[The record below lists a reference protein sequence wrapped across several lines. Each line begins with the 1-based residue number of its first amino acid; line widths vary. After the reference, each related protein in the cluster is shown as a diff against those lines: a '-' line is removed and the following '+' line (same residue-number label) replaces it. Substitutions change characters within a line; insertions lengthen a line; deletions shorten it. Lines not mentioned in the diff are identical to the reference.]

1 MFSPS
6 TSIFPAVCANTV
18 QMPTRRL
25 SGLGNPFRLK
35 KRGRAY
41 SLLEVIIVIA
51 IIAGVAVIVFNRASD
66 ANNAKIANDEAS
78 DYSLMSA
85 RTRTMYASQGDF
97 TGLTPKAMIGLGLVP
112 RTMVNGDN
120 IRSRWNTQVDVAPT
134 NLNGTAGDGVEFS
147 YTLPRTVCAD
157 FVNASSGISAR
168 VTVGG
173 TVVKNVAT
181 GNNNLNI
188 SDLEASCQGGSG
200 GNVTVLLAQG
210 R

>member
-1 MFSPS
+1 MFSLSPS
-6 TSIFPAVCANTV
+6 LAPAVCTNTA
-18 QMPTRRL
+18 QNPTRLL
-25 SGLGNPFRLK
+25 SGFRNPFRLK

-51 IIAGVAVIVFNRASD
+51 IIAGVAVIIFNRSSD
-66 ANNAKIANDEAS
+66 ANNSRIANDEAS
-78 DYSLMSA
+78 DYALMSA

-97 TGLTPKAMIGLGLVP
+97 TGLTPKAMIDLGLIP
-112 RTMVNGDN
+112 KTMVNGDN
-120 IRSRWNTQVDVAPT
+120 IRSRWNTSVDVAPT
-134 NLNGTAGDGVEFS
+134 NLNGNAGDGVEFS
-147 YTLPRTVCAD
+147 YTLPRTVCSD
-157 FVNASSGISAR
+157 FVNASAGISAR

-188 SDLEASCQGGSG
+188 GDLASACQGGSG